1 MKAELIFHR
10 KNVEANGDI
19 IEMKMWKVAISKDNP
34 KGVKYS
40 LAYIKGAKRIVGYDN
55 AEGKGNHRHYKDREE
70 PYNFRGVDVLI
81 NDFYRDVVKIR
92 RGEI

>member
-19 IEMKMWKVAISKDNP
+19 IEMKMWKVPISKDKP

-40 LAYIKGAKRIVGYDN
+40 LAYIKGGKRIVGYDN
-55 AEGKGNHRHYKDREE
+55 AEGKGNHRHYKEREE
-70 PYNFRGVDVLI
+70 PYSFRGVDVLI
-81 NDFYRDVVKIR
+81 NDFYRDVGKIR